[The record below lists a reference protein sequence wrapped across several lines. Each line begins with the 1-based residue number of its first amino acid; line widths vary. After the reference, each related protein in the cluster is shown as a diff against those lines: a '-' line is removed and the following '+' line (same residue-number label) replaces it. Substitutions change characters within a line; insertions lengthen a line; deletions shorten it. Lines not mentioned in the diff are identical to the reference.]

1 MNEQNEQDRRQE
13 DETPP
18 PDHEE
23 FLRSRSSGLKAIK
36 KRLQAMQRDV
46 TDEITGDKPPS

>member
-1 MNEQNEQDRRQE
+1 MNNQDEQDRRQE

-23 FLRSRSSGLKAIK
+23 FLQSRNSGLKSIK
-36 KRLQAMQRDV
+36 KRLQEMQGDT
-46 TDEITGDKPPS
+46 TDERTEDKPPS